1 MKNDF
6 PHLGFGCG
14 LRIEHQPVFL
24 ENPPLTVGWLE
35 VIAENYMEWKSGLK
49 PRSVSILEKL
59 RPDYP
64 IAVHGVS
71 LSLGSADPIDLDH
84 LRRVK
89 DLLHR
94 IDAAWYSDHLCWTG
108 VDGEHLHDLFP
119 LPYTEEAMVTVVEKI
134 QRVQDALGR
143 RMLIENVSSYVT
155 YTDSQMTEWDFLREV
170 ARRADCGVLLDI
182 NNVFVSGCNHGFDP
196 KEYLRAIPFERVGQ
210 IHLAGHSNLGTH
222 RIDTHD
228 EKVCDD
234 VWDLFRWYTETFG
247 SRTTMIEWDGKI
259 PEWPVL
265 EEEVLKARAI
275 GEMRREDGDARRN
288 PARI

>member
-1 MKNDF
+1 M
-6 PHLGFGCG
+6 
-14 LRIEHQPVFL
+14 RVEHHPVFL

-35 VIAENYMEWKSGLK
+35 IIAENFIEWKNGLK
-49 PRSVSILEKL
+49 PGRISVLEKL

-71 LSLGSADPIDLDH
+71 LSIGSTDPLDPTH
-84 LRRVK
+84 VKRVK

-94 IDAAWYSDHLCWTG
+94 IDAAWYSDHLCWTA
-108 VDGEHLHDLFP
+108 VDGEHLHDLYP
-119 LPYTEEAMVTVVEKI
+119 LPYTEEALTLVAEKI

-143 RMLIENVSSYVT
+143 RMLLENVSSYIT

-170 ARRADCGVLLDI
+170 AERADCAILLDI

-196 KEYLRAIPFERVGQ
+196 KTYLRAIAFERVGQ

-234 VWDLFRWYTETFG
+234 VWALFRWYTENFG
-247 SRTTMIEWDGKI
+247 SRTTMIEWDDKV
-259 PEWPVL
+259 PDWATL
-265 EEEVLKARAI
+265 EAEVLKARVI
-275 GEMRREDGDARRN
+275 GETRRGDGDTHRS
-288 PARI
+288 PARL